1 MSEKIS
7 CTFIASLVLVLGLLV
22 MTPWSLSQDS
32 GFAPAD
38 RAAFLAL
45 LEGKVF
51 LAQEVGED
59 CLDTVNITAGTLRS
73 YQRTGPNAATVVVSL
88 TPGERCTVELSFTSA
103 TAGRYSGTC
112 TGGEDPGRLRGAF
125 RIVGDSGAQDSGFAP
140 ADRAAFL
147 ALLEG
152 KVFLG
157 RDDEGE
163 EDEEDC
169 FDRAPVTAGTLRSY
183 QRTGPNAATIVVNP
197 TPGERCTVELSF
209 TSAIAGRYSGT
220 CTGGEDPGDLRG
232 AFLIVGDS
240 DLPDSDPPDSDPPD
254 SDPPEVVPPGAQSY
268 TFVPVILTS
277 SGANNAFFTTE
288 LTLTNPGT
296 QETTLNYTYTA
307 HRGGGSG
314 TGSDS
319 LPPGRQKIVRDAI
332 SYLKSAGVPIPDSG
346 NRIGTLRV
354 DSSGSVSVLARVT
367 TAVPNGAAGLAFPGI
382 PGEAGLHEAVWLCGL
397 RQNRQDRS
405 NVAFQNMGT
414 EGSITLRT
422 TVFSGDPAD
431 SSSRVVGEVTLAPGG
446 FHQYSRVLGS
456 VANGFVR
463 VERVSGTAPF
473 YAYGVIND
481 NFNSDGSFVFPVTA
495 SSLEG
500 QGRQTLPVIIESRA
514 FQSELTV
521 TNFSQEAKTIK
532 FNFVADAV
540 QAGGNS
546 AGFNLMLQAGEQRII
561 PNVVNWLR
569 EEAFRGIG
577 SAGPTFVGAL
587 FATTE
592 RLEVDMSG
600 IVIGART
607 GSPDGRG
614 GQYGLFYNAV
624 PEGAAFT
631 GSAWVYGLQQNAENR
646 TNLALVNTGID
657 TGEPSVFRLDI
668 YDGETGALVNT
679 VGQIR
684 LAGQRFHQIN
694 RILEFAAGT
703 SQGYVQIQKISTN
716 PNPFLAYGVIND
728 GAAPGRRSGDGAY
741 VPAQK

>member
-1 MSEKIS
+1 MREKTL
-7 CTFIASLVLVLGLLV
+7 CTSIASLVLVLGLLV
-22 MTPWSLSQDS
+22 MPPW
-32 GFAPAD
+32 
-38 RAAFLAL
+38 
-45 LEGKVF
+45 
-51 LAQEVGED
+51 
-59 CLDTVNITAGTLRS
+59 
-73 YQRTGPNAATVVVSL
+73 
-88 TPGERCTVELSFTSA
+88 
-103 TAGRYSGTC
+103 
-112 TGGEDPGRLRGAF
+112 
-125 RIVGDSGAQDSGFAP
+125 SGAQDSGFAP

-152 KVFLG
+152 KAFQARADGEDSWGPVSIT
-157 RDDEGE
+157 DDS
-163 EDEEDC
+163 
-169 FDRAPVTAGTLRSY
+169 LRSY
-183 QRTGPNAATIVVNP
+183 QRTGPNAATIVV
-197 TPGERCTVELSF
+197 TDEEGRCTAELSF
-209 TSAIAGRYSGT
+209 TSATAGRFSATGDCGEEGETGSISGAFRIVEESDFAPANLVGKQVILEELQVRVVVHSPDRALVIENAGENESDYSYEKESGT
-220 CTGGEDPGDLRG
+220 IAQLRFDLHASGGGTCDFDLNFESETSGRYDGSCGGRRRGGDFRIE
-232 AFLIVGDS
+232 AA
-240 DLPDSDPPDSDPPD
+240 PA
-254 SDPPEVVPPGAQSY
+254 GAQPY
-268 TFVPVILTS
+268 TFVPVVLTS

-288 LTLTNPGT
+288 LTLTNRGT
-296 QETTLNYTYTA
+296 EEATLNYTYTA

-319 LPPGRQKIVRDAI
+319 LPPGRQKIVPDAI
-332 SYLKSAGVPIPDSG
+332 SYLKSAGIPIPDSG

-354 DSSGSVSVLARVT
+354 DFSGSVNVLARVT
-367 TAVPNGAAGLAFPGI
+367 TAVPDGAAGLAFPGI

-446 FHQYSRVLGS
+446 FHQYSGVLGS

-495 SSLEG
+495 SSLQG

-646 TNLALVNTGID
+646 SNLALVNTGID
-657 TGEPSVFRLDI
+657 TGDPSVFRLDI

-679 VGQIR
+679 VGEIR

-694 RILEFAAGT
+694 RILEFASGT
-703 SQGYVQIQKISTN
+703 SQGYVQIHKISTN

-728 GAAPGRRSGDGAY
+728 GASPGKRSGDGAY
-741 VPAQK
+741 IPAQP